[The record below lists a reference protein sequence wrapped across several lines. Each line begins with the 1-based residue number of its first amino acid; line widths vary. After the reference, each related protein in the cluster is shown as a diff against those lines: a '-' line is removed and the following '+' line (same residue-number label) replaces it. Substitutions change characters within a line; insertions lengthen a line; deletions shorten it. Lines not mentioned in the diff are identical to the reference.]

1 MGIKLGINYLSIFLV
16 SIDFTIDD
24 MYWAA
29 LAALSDHFSIPAAL
43 ALGLSAFG
51 ESGSLL
57 WIQKTAVKSILSP
70 SFARKNNDPINNTA
84 AYDKQYLEGR
94 YGADPYLRNMLNWE
108 TEFVNGCEPVTVKHA
123 CYKFA
128 SVNSKSGCKTSFREE
143 CNL

>member
-1 MGIKLGINYLSIFLV
+1 
-16 SIDFTIDD
+16 
-24 MYWAA
+24 MYRAA
-29 LAALSDHFSIPAAL
+29 PAALSDHFSIPAAL

-70 SFARKNNDPINNTA
+70 SFARNNNDPINNTA

-108 TEFVNGCEPVTVKHA
+108 V
-123 CYKFA
+123 
-128 SVNSKSGCKTSFREE
+128 
-143 CNL
+143 